1 MAKINLLPWRE
12 EQRKQKRKDFV
23 AAMGLSAMATVGV
36 LFAAH
41 IYIDGLKEYQEQR
54 NQLLETEIKQLDVQ
68 IEKIKD
74 IEETKAKLLAKI
86 DVIQKLQESRPEIVH
101 LFDEIP
107 KTAPDGVYLTKLTQ
121 TGAALAFTGKT
132 QSNARVSAFMRA
144 IEASKWLNSPKVIV
158 IKSPEKTDS
167 EQVSDFTL
175 NANQGAQAAK
185 LEVNQG
191 NQSAKLDANQGNKAV
206 KIAEKKS

>member
-12 EQRKQKRKDFV
+12 EQRKQKQKDFL
-23 AAMGLSAMATVGV
+23 ASMGLSALATIGV

-41 IYIDGLKEYQEQR
+41 MYIDGLKEYQGQR
-54 NQLLETEIKQLDVQ
+54 NQLLEAEIKQLDLQ

-74 IEETKAKLLAKI
+74 IEETKSKLLAKI

-107 KTAPDGVYLTKLTQ
+107 RTAPDGVYLTKLAQ

-167 EQVSDFTL
+167 EQLSDFTL
-175 NANQGAQAAK
+175 NANQGNQAVKLDAK
-185 LEVNQG
+185 QG
-191 NQSAKLDANQGNKAV
+191 NQTAKLDANKGNQTV
-206 KIAEKKS
+206 KNAETKS